1 MERKLLIC
9 GDVSSNPGPKG
20 SNSKHYCIECRKKVR
35 RNQDAIIC
43 TDCDA
48 RFHAK
53 CLKISSWTNK
63 NNTIQ
68 SNINWMCIM
77 CTLPNFSD
85 SLFEDNHRQFMTSD
99 IANSEITNGSI
110 LAENFKQ
117 LRDANRKK
125 CIIASLNVNSLPNK
139 FVEIKEWLRCGIFD
153 ILSIQETKIDKTYPN
168 SQFYVEGFK
177 YFRRDRKKGGGGIIV
192 YIKENIIAQ
201 QKKFAYKQLEII
213 LLHLRIGQQQ
223 FALISAYKPPSV
235 DNNIFT
241 TELSKALDEA
251 FLLSENIV
259 CIGDLNSDLLQPL
272 SSNKQGKCLL
282 DICDIYDLDSLINKP
297 TRVSENGSFNKRAS
311 IYGRQ

>member
-1 MERKLLIC
+1 
-9 GDVSSNPGPKG
+9 
-20 SNSKHYCIECRKKVR
+20 
-35 RNQDAIIC
+35 
-43 TDCDA
+43 
-48 RFHAK
+48 
-53 CLKISSWTNK
+53 
-63 NNTIQ
+63 
-68 SNINWMCIM
+68 MCA
-77 CTLPNFSD
+77 LPNFSD
-85 SLFEDNHRQFMTSD
+85 SLFEDNHCQFTTSD
-99 IANSEITNGSI
+99 IANSKITNGSI

-201 QKKFAYKQLEII
+201 QKKFACKQLETI
-213 LLHLRIGQQQ
+213 LLHLRIGQRQ

-272 SSNKQGKCLL
+272 SSNKQGRCLL

-297 TRVSENGSFNKRAS
+297 TRVSENRSSCVDVILTNVPAFMGDSDVIETGPSDHTWCIQFLT
-311 IYGRQ
+311 